1 MHFDVKQ
8 NHLNNSPPSVEDS
21 PRKLLVLDTSYSL
34 EAIRERQLIHSV
46 TCRDLNGFFRHV
58 WTVHPFASLVTS
70 PDWASR
76 CGKPDTHELT
86 RDHTFIEGKIGR
98 YPGLQW
104 AAPLNFLL
112 SQLSLFVTL
121 LRLIR
126 REKISVIR
134 VGDPLYLGLF
144 GWALSRLS
152 GIPFLVRLNGN
163 HDKVYE
169 TTGHP
174 LQRRIFFTRKIE
186 KLVERFIFARTDLL
200 AALNQDNLDF
210 ALANGARPAFS
221 TLFRLGNLIDE
232 RHFAE
237 PASRP
242 DAGNLLSEMAVQ
254 PGRFLVCIGRLES
267 VKHPDDVVHV
277 LAQVRERGHDVKAI
291 FVGDGQMRQALGALA
306 ERLGVQGEIIF
317 CGNKDQGWLAQVVP
331 HAAAVV
337 SPITGRALTEAALA
351 AAPVVAYDIDW
362 QREMVETGVT
372 GELVPHLAIK
382 EMASAVVRFLDDR
395 VYARAMGD
403 AIRQRAMMMLDPELL
418 NQHERDQYSLL
429 LARDPKNAKNATAP
443 KPVGSA
449 DD

>member
-1 MHFDVKQ
+1 M
-8 NHLNNSPPSVEDS
+8 NNSSLSAKES
-21 PRKLLVLDTSYSL
+21 LRKLLVLDTSYSL
-34 EAIRERQLIHSV
+34 EAVRERQLIHSV
-46 TCRDLNGFFRHV
+46 TCRDLDGFFEHV

-70 PDWASR
+70 EGWAAR

-86 RDHTFIEGKIGR
+86 REHTFIEGKIGR
-98 YPGLQW
+98 YATLQW
-104 AAPLNFLL
+104 IAPLNFLL

-169 TTGHP
+169 TTGQP
-174 LQRRIFFTRKIE
+174 LQRRIFFNRKIE
-186 KLVERFIFARTDLL
+186 KFVERFIFARVDLL

-232 RHFAE
+232 RHFVE

-242 DAGNLLSEMAVQ
+242 NARALLDEIGVQ

-267 VKHPDDVVHV
+267 VKHPDDVVQV
-277 LAQVRERGHDVKAI
+277 LAQVRQRGYDVKGI
-291 FVGDGQMRQALGALA
+291 FVGDGQMRQTLEALA
-306 ERLGVQGEIIF
+306 ERLGVQSQVIF

-382 EMASAVVRFLDDR
+382 EMVDSVVHFLDDR
-395 VYARAMGD
+395 FYARAMGD
-403 AIRQRAMMMLDPELL
+403 AIRRRAMTMLDPTLL

-429 LARDPKNAKNATAP
+429 LARKRSGKNATPPAP
-443 KPVGSA
+443 AGHING
-449 DD
+449 D

>member
-1 MHFDVKQ
+1 M
-8 NHLNNSPPSVEDS
+8 EDS

-46 TCRDLNGFFRHV
+46 TCRDLDGFFQHV

-70 PDWASR
+70 TEWARSY
-76 CGKPDTHELT
+76 GKPDLHELT
-86 RDHTFIEGKIGR
+86 REHTFIEGKIGR
-98 YPGLQW
+98 YSGLRRVP
-104 AAPLNFLL
+104 PLNFLL
-112 SQLSLFVTL
+112 SQFGLFVTL

-169 TTGHP
+169 TTGQP
-174 LQRRIFFTRKIE
+174 LQRRIFFNRKIE
-186 KLVERFIFARTDLL
+186 KFVEQFIFARVDLL

-242 DAGNLLSEMAVQ
+242 DARNLFDEIGVQ

-267 VKHPDDVVHV
+267 VKHPDDVVRV
-277 LAQVRERGHDVKAI
+277 LAQVRQRGYDVKGV
-291 FVGDGQMRQALGALA
+291 FVGDGQMRQSLGELA
-306 ERLGVQGEIIF
+306 ERLGVQNEVVF
-317 CGNKDQGWLAQVVP
+317 CGNKDQGWLAEVVP

-372 GELVPHLAIK
+372 GELVPHLAVK
-382 EMASAVVRFLDDR
+382 EMADAVVRFLDDR

-403 AIRQRAMMMLDPELL
+403 AIRRRAMKMLDPALL
-418 NQHERDQYSLL
+418 NQHEREQYSLL
-429 LARDPKNAKNATAP
+429 LAAHKRKGQNATAP
-443 KPVGSA
+443 GPGGGNG
-449 DD
+449 D